1 METQAIKRKSVL
13 ANFAARIRKFFRR
26 KPTSWDFRRTGSTKV
41 PERLFVYIDGLCD
54 DGDGNTAVK
63 IEYISRPE
71 LHFSGLDMRFDVVHS
86 IRCSDTLFENIQEA
100 WLKQKW
106 IKVAAMLST
115 SGRLV
120 KTEGR
125 IVALKIEDNTRD
137 FAVMSYSILC
147 QAEPFV

>member
-1 METQAIKRKSVL
+1 
-13 ANFAARIRKFFRR
+13 
-26 KPTSWDFRRTGSTKV
+26 
-41 PERLFVYIDGLCD
+41 
-54 DGDGNTAVK
+54 
-63 IEYISRPE
+63 
-71 LHFSGLDMRFDVVHS
+71 MRFDVVHS